1 MNGLPIR
8 RPHLHGILLLAMM
21 LLLAPQSAAGR
32 NLLQNGDFAKGSGD
46 QPDNWRTEA
55 WINKPE
61 AFMAHWHPGAN
72 GQPSEVEVDN
82 LQPDDGR
89 WEQAISLAPEGNAV
103 RASARRKR
111 CRCSIISSACTPA
124 NQSHGC
130 CTTMASTEMPRA
142 LVKARVSLNVPAVVA
157 VEHAAVFE
165 TAMFTPLTPPP
176 LEPQQYFPPELYT
189 LHGSL
194 LI

>member
-1 MNGLPIR
+1 MAGKKLF
-8 RPHLHGILLLAMM
+8 LMWMVGTLLLLQFADCMAAVSQDQRAM
-21 LLLAPQSAAGR
+21 QCCG
-32 NLLQNGDFAKGSGD
+32 
-46 QPDNWRTEA
+46 T
-55 WINKPE
+55 
-61 AFMAHWHPGAN
+61 
-72 GQPSEVEVDN
+72 
-82 LQPDDGR
+82 
-89 WEQAISLAPEGNAV
+89 
-103 RASARRKR
+103 
-111 CRCSIISSACTPA
+111 SACTPA

-157 VEHAAVFE
+157 VQHAAVFE